1 MYTLI
6 RHQRSFR
13 KSSLTRG
20 VWKRRF
26 FIFIFL
32 ENTLKFENGAF
43 QKRWHHKNH
52 VIFLNE
58 LSSTQIQNDWWLMR
72 FWFLR
77 RSADEMKPPVYFKF
91 HRRSVRLMK
100 TSYLWWLKD
109 IDYKIVNNAKL
120 FSNVKI
126 SLILKKIHSWYQQFS
141 NFHTC
146 LLKTQHLTADCSDE
160 KRNLVCKSFAK
171 LLFLATGDNF
181 SPKKA
186 GQMILWKQNSFFYH
200 F

>member
-1 MYTLI
+1 
-6 RHQRSFR
+6 
-13 KSSLTRG
+13 
-20 VWKRRF
+20 
-26 FIFIFL
+26 
-32 ENTLKFENGAF
+32 
-43 QKRWHHKNH
+43 
-52 VIFLNE
+52 
-58 LSSTQIQNDWWLMR
+58 MR

-146 LLKTQHLTADCSDE
+146 LLKIQHLTADCSDE

-181 SPKKA
+181 FPKKQDRWYYGNKTNFFITFKTASLNKQWKMA
-186 GQMILWKQNSFFYH
+186 GRNCNSVWNW
-200 F
+200 

>member
-1 MYTLI
+1 MAPQKSCDFLKRTPLK
-6 RHQRSFR
+6 HKSKMTGDWCVFDSFVVAQTE
-13 KSSLTRG
+13 KI
-20 VWKRRF
+20 W
-26 FIFIFL
+26 FIFRM
-32 ENTLKFENGAF
+32 
-43 QKRWHHKNH
+43 KR
-52 VIFLNE
+52 
-58 LSSTQIQNDWWLMR
+58 
-72 FWFLR
+72 
-77 RSADEMKPPVYFKF
+77 PVYFKF

-181 SPKKA
+181 FPKKA
-186 GQMILWKQNSFFYH
+186 GQMILWKQN
-200 F
+200 